1 MRDGG
6 DDERRWEDEGR
17 PGGEDRER
25 MGSRRCV
32 MEGVVRGGMY
42 ASGGEN
48 ERGAGKMREG
58 SVHIQRQAGLVKSR
72 RQG

>member
-25 MGSRRCV
+25 MGSRCV